1 MYLNKTCT
9 NTSLKM
15 NRDRSFRL
23 SSTTHQRRP
32 LQLNPGTLHGSM
44 ILFYWGFILFNLN
57 SWHLLVK
64 FPDFHVAASLKSERF
79 PACIPA
85 VPIGRTSFPKLQ
97 APLYLLS
104 RTRYKY
110 IQATMVC
117 LLEHVFLHL
126 SYRCPKLVTTSNHC
140 QNLPSYTEITV
151 HLDNTAHF
159 TFLPKFWQRRR
170 LRPICKSCRLSELIE
185 RSCD

>member
-1 MYLNKTCT
+1 VYLNKTCT

-85 VPIGRTSFPKLQ
+85 VPIGRTPIPQITSSIVSVVPDALQ
-97 APLYLLS
+97 VYSSNNGMSIGARVPSPLVPMSEASDYLEPLSKSTFVHRNNRSLGQYRTFHVPTKILAKAAAP
-104 RTRYKY
+104 
-110 IQATMVC
+110 A
-117 LLEHVFLHL
+117 HL
-126 SYRCPKLVTTSNHC
+126 
-140 QNLPSYTEITV
+140 
-151 HLDNTAHF
+151 
-159 TFLPKFWQRRR
+159 
-170 LRPICKSCRLSELIE
+170 
-185 RSCD
+185 